1 MESLSL
7 SLEWGKRSPCQ
18 ENHCVWQAQHTG
30 SHHGGHI
37 VEGRVPP
44 LRITIPGDWQ
54 PVINALCSRMSILL
68 HMLLH
73 RITPSHTPTVQ
84 PKCQTQSTNCKTS
97 LSYLS
102 KISGVSKFTSSCL
115 LQQLHDGFFF
125 GASFETHSK
134 IVDAKTNNLSLAV
147 CEEKNSRGTGLSTT
161 LLNRTSSPMVSNA
174 IYQVQNV
181 NQKTGVSE
189 FTASCLLQQAS
200 CNNWITNFSSC
211 FTFEYIARKQESK
224 PCNLRGEEILYTNPE
239 EHDCRQLCRQRISE
253 KMTKNK
259 IFCVRWRGDKPGG

>member
-1 MESLSL
+1 M
-7 SLEWGKRSPCQ
+7 
-18 ENHCVWQAQHTG
+18 
-30 SHHGGHI
+30 
-37 VEGRVPP
+37 EGRIPP
-44 LRITIPGDWQ
+44 LGITIPGDWQ

-84 PKCQTQSTNCKTS
+84 LKCQTQSTNCKAS

-102 KISGVSKFTSSCL
+102 SKISGVRKFTSSCL

-134 IVDAKTNNLSLAV
+134 IVDGQTNNLSLAV
-147 CEEKNSRGTGLSTT
+147 CEEKNSRGTGLWTT
-161 LLNRTSSPMVSNA
+161 LLNRTSSAMVSNA

-200 CNNWITNFSSC
+200 CNACFTNFSSVLH
-211 FTFEYIARKQESK
+211 FRVHSKKARIYALQSA
-224 PCNLRGEEILYTNPE
+224 RRRNPL
-239 EHDCRQLCRQRISE
+239 HQSRR
-253 KMTKNK
+253 T
-259 IFCVRWRGDKPGG
+259 